1 MKLSLTLV
9 LAFATLLLGGCATS
23 KSNQPDW
30 LAGDSAK
37 YAKSQYLY
45 GRGQA
50 SNVEDAKKRAL
61 ADLSEIFQV
70 SIAVNSE
77 DVQSYKKNSKSAGGG
92 EQFSTESSR
101 RINTTTDQIIR
112 GIQVAEIWQDPA
124 RKDYHVLA
132 ILQRQQ
138 AAAGLRQQMD
148 QLDDAVQASVE
159 QSKNNAD
166 LFVKLASLSKA
177 IDTQLELEGLQKT
190 LQVVS
195 SSGRGMD
202 PKYNS
207 GRLKSELDEL
217 LKRVRVAPK
226 VLEGSTPGLEEV
238 VAGAL
243 SKAGF
248 MIDTG
253 ENPVFLLKASLKLSD
268 LGLIE
273 GWYWQRGNLEISV
286 SESATGRV
294 RGTQRWPIKS
304 SARDKAT
311 AARRALDEADAVLK
325 KELGAAII
333 GMATSQ

>member
-1 MKLSLTLV
+1 MKLSLTL
-9 LAFATLLLGGCATS
+9 LFAFVPLLLGGCATS

-92 EQFSTESSR
+92 EQFSAESSR

-159 QSKNNAD
+159 QSKNSSD

-207 GRLKSELDEL
+207 GRLKIELDEL

-226 VLEGSTPGLEEV
+226 VLDGSTPGLEEV

-304 SARDKAT
+304 SARDRAT

>member
-1 MKLSLTLV
+1 MKLSLTL
-9 LAFATLLLGGCATS
+9 LFAFVPLLLGGCATS

-92 EQFSTESSR
+92 EQFSAESSR

-159 QSKNNAD
+159 QSKNSSD

-207 GRLKSELDEL
+207 GRLKIELDEL

-226 VLEGSTPGLEEV
+226 VLDGSTPGLEEV

-243 SKAGF
+243 SRAGF

-304 SARDKAT
+304 SARDRAT
-311 AARRALDEADAVLK
+311 AARRALDEADTVLK